1 MKIAR
6 YIGDLLYDYECV
18 VIPGLGGFITSETT
32 ATINEV
38 TNHFK
43 PPFKKIFFNAQLRAN
58 DGLLV
63 NYVAK
68 ELGLTY
74 KEAKSQVDRFVFI
87 CHDALKNGKRINFHR
102 IGYIYFNKKEQI
114 VFEQDTSINYN
125 ADSYGLISF
134 VSPAVRRTSQEEILK
149 KKIFTKGNEEKR
161 ASKPVKK
168 PIDRK
173 PAPKHALPHKD
184 TPKTSRQMKAEV
196 RRSPF
201 KTQLTFVS
209 LILLAMLIGIAIMHK
224 ESVKAYYA
232 RYSSSIPLFYRSPNR
247 YLIDNLDKVHFVQFS
262 HSKTG
267 MQLSQWFNKS
277 TKNENGKVSLF
288 AKNSEE
294 QDVAAPSETTNDLTL
309 KKDTVQNT
317 KGSEVESN
325 DIGEVQQASLLGTI
339 LPDETEE
346 KSVVKTGN
354 LQDESAE
361 ILAPEKALSKA
372 EPPATQASKRETIL
386 VIAGSFKNGNNARKL
401 VRILKGKGYDALIAD
416 TNSYGMFRVSY
427 GLFFDI
433 SKAESMLAAVR
444 NEENPSAWILRK

>member
-32 ATINEV
+32 ASINEV

-102 IGYIYFNKKEQI
+102 IGYIYFNEKEQI

-134 VSPAVRRTSQEEILK
+134 VSPAVRRTSQEEMLK
-149 KKIFTKGNEEKR
+149 EKIFTKVTAEKR
-161 ASKPVKK
+161 ESKPVRK
-168 PIDRK
+168 PVDRK
-173 PAPKHALPHKD
+173 PASKHALPHKD
-184 TPKTSRQMKAEV
+184 TPKTSHKMQAEV

-201 KTQLTFVS
+201 KTQLAFVS
-209 LILLAMLIGIAIMHK
+209 LILIAMLIGVAIMHK
-224 ESVKAYYA
+224 ESVKAYYN
-232 RYSSSIPLFYRSPNR
+232 RYSSSIPLFYRSPNS
-247 YLIDNLDKVHFVQFS
+247 YLIDNLDKVHFVEFS

-267 MQLSQWFNKS
+267 RQLSQWLNKS
-277 TKNENGKVSLF
+277 TKNENGNSSLLT
-288 AKNSEE
+288 KNTAE
-294 QDVAAPSETTNDLTL
+294 QEVATPSETNNDLTIN
-309 KKDTVQNT
+309 KDTVQNRN
-317 KGSEVESN
+317 GSEAESSN
-325 DIGEVQQASLLGTI
+325 IGAVQQASLLGDI
-339 LPDETEE
+339 LPDEKEG
-346 KSVVKTGN
+346 KSAANAGK
-354 LQDESAE
+354 LQNESAE
-361 ILAPEKALSKA
+361 TPAPEKELSKI
-372 EPPATQASKRETIL
+372 EPPATRASKGETIL
-386 VIAGSFKNGNNARKL
+386 VIAGSFKNVNNARKL
-401 VRILKGKGYDALIAD
+401 VRILKDKGYDALIAD

-427 GLFFDI
+427 GRFSDA
-433 SKAESMLAAVR
+433 SKAKSMLAAVR